1 MMRVTVAAPL
11 LRVVM
16 RLCAIYCFIALFGS
30 NSDRAAAQGDAQAAK
45 NLHDVRQTESQTV
58 MQRFLFNRR
67 PWAFDDKEP
76 LYIVNMAQ

>member
-1 MMRVTVAAPL
+1 MHRNLVRLNLAGLGVPNDTKLAAEWF
-11 LRVVM
+11 
-16 RLCAIYCFIALFGS
+16 A
-30 NSDRAAAQGDAQAAK
+30 RAAAQGDAQAAK